1 MAYLKSIGVLLSFLT
16 VFFYCAYNA
25 ASVYSNI
32 WLSDWS
38 NDATLNV
45 TKEERTAQRDLRLG
59 VYGLLG
65 FVQGRTSFMLFPPLY
80 NYTVC
85 NDYSDMSN
93 VMKKPVLSG
102 LQPGLTQTGLGS
114 YRD

>member
-1 MAYLKSIGVLLSFLT
+1 MSLICTNCCIFQVKLSVFMAYLKSIGVVLSFLT

-38 NDATLNV
+38 NDASKNV
-45 TKEERTAQRDLRLG
+45 TQEERIAQRDLRLG

-65 FVQGRTSFMLFPPLY
+65 FVQGRLVFMSPPFR
-80 NYTVC
+80 
-85 NDYSDMSN
+85 
-93 VMKKPVLSG
+93 K
-102 LQPGLTQTGLGS
+102 
-114 YRD
+114 